1 MQKLKD
7 LWTKV
12 CLILTS
18 VRFWQMVCGAVVGYL
33 TSTGYISQEFGTML
47 MTILFGSVT
56 LGTIDKFSKK

>member
-7 LWTKV
+7 LWVKV
-12 CLILTS
+12 CAILTS

-33 TSTGYISQEFGTML
+33 TSVGYLSQEMGTML